1 MDTSS
6 TKMLLDFVLQTLIIV
21 ITPIAIMLAH
31 KLTREFAKRTGVTV
45 AEQQA
50 LQLDDAI
57 MKGIAFA
64 HEQGRKALKLNLPA
78 VASIDKRATAIDF
91 VVRTLKEQ
99 KMPEKTR
106 EYIGGLI
113 EARLNLDRSFTETG
127 KS

>member
-6 TKMLLDFVLQTLIIV
+6 TKMVLDFVLQTLVII
-21 ITPIAIMLAH
+21 ITPIAVMLAH
-31 KLTREFAKRTGVTV
+31 KLTREFAKRTGVTL

-50 LQLDDAI
+50 TMMDDAI
-57 MKGIAFA
+57 MKGIAYA

-78 VASIDKRATAIDF
+78 VTSADKRATAIDF

-99 KMPEKTR
+99 KMPEKSR
-106 EYIGGLI
+106 DYIGGLV
-113 EARLNLDRSFTETG
+113 EARLHLDRGFTELD

>member
-6 TKMLLDFVLQTLIIV
+6 TKMLLDFVLQTLVII

-50 LQLDDAI
+50 LLLDDAI

-106 EYIGGLI
+106 EYIGGLV
-113 EARLNLDRSFTETG
+113 EARLNLDRGFTETG